1 MSKPLLFTFPA
12 SLPSSTSLMAD
23 LTCGRCYAER
33 STGILLSPAVKR
45 ALWARHLA
53 LPVIRLVMGDGVDD
67 LTRLATQ
74 RRRIWR
80 EAGDMRERGIDPF
93 GYCTKF
99 ENGKKMLILHGTRT
113 SAVLKFVL
121 ADVFHLM
128 RDHYVK
134 YANNKDNNKTFE
146 SKGPTSLEV

>member
-23 LTCGRCYAER
+23 LTYGRCYAER

-80 EAGDMRERGIDPF
+80 EGWAAYRCSRLPRLQPWLWVEF
-93 GYCTKF
+93 TLS
-99 ENGKKMLILHGTRT
+99 NLLH
-113 SAVLKFVL
+113 
-121 ADVFHLM
+121 
-128 RDHYVK
+128 
-134 YANNKDNNKTFE
+134 E
-146 SKGPTSLEV
+146 

>member
-23 LTCGRCYAER
+23 LTYGRCYAER

-80 EAGDMRERGIDPF
+80 EDSLNVAERGHSR
-93 GYCTKF
+93 GY
-99 ENGKKMLILHGTRT
+99 ELIV
-113 SAVLKFVL
+113 SECQ
-121 ADVFHLM
+121 D
-128 RDHYVK
+128 
-134 YANNKDNNKTFE
+134 
-146 SKGPTSLEV
+146 